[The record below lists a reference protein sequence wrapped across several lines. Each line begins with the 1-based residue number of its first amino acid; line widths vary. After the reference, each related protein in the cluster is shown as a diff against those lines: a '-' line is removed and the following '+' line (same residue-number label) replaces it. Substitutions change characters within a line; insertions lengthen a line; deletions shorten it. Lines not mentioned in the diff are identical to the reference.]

1 MSVIKWRD
9 HYSVGVEQ
17 FDKEHMILVEMVN
30 ELFTMVRDKKGPNEL
45 DQPLSKLIQYTHDHF
60 AAEEKALEE
69 INYPQLEEHRQE
81 HNKLKQDVATFHE
94 RVKQGDASVV
104 AEFYSF
110 LREWLLDHIVESD
123 KQYTQYFS

>member
-1 MSVIKWRD
+1 
-9 HYSVGVEQ
+9 
-17 FDKEHMILVEMVN
+17 
-30 ELFTMVRDKKGPNEL
+30 MVRDKKGPNEL

-60 AAEEKALEE
+60 AAEEKALEK

-104 AEFYSF
+104 TEFYSF

-123 KQYTQYFS
+123 KQYTQYFSW